1 MKKKGFT
8 LIELLVVIAI
18 IAMLMAILMPALGRV
33 KRLASRLVC
42 GTNLRGLGTACLIY
56 SQENDEEFPVA
67 GGPGADVWAPENPDA
82 YWDDEDFDWSGAN
95 NVTISASQYLLVRNA
110 DVSPKVFICKSSGAK
125 EFEGTDSQGNE
136 PQDPQMEIVE
146 LYDFGDV
153 PEDHVSY
160 SYHQP
165 YQVNN
170 SFSAQPL
177 SGMSSPGMAIMAD
190 KSPYRNSD
198 LTFMSGDS
206 DSIPDDDDASQYV
219 TLMAIPDTWDNL
231 DKNAQ
236 IASNSP
242 THLREGQN
250 VVYLDGHTEFEK
262 RADVGV
268 ENDNIYCMFT
278 GPSDWEEDDKRQGAP
293 ANAVNKSC
301 PKSSEDN
308 VLVNDGPVAN

>member
-67 GGPGADVWAPENPDA
+67 GGPGVDVWAPENPDA

-95 NVTISASQYLLVRNA
+95 NITISASQYLLVRNA

-125 EFEGTDSQGNE
+125 EFEGMDSQGNE

-153 PEDHVSY
+153 PQDHVSY

-165 YQVNN
+165 YQPNTN
-170 SFSAQPL
+170 FAAQPL

-190 KSPYRNSD
+190 KSPYWDSD
-198 LTFMSGDS
+198 LTFIAES
-206 DSIPDDDDASQYV
+206 DNVPDDEDPAQYGG
-219 TLMAIPDTWDNL
+219 LMSIPDTWDNL
-231 DKNAQ
+231 DKDAKTV
-236 IASNSP
+236 ANSP

-262 RADVGV
+262 RPDVGV
-268 ENDNIYCMFT
+268 ENDNIYCMFA
-278 GPSDWEEDDKRQGAP
+278 GPDNWEEDDKRQGAP
-293 ANAVNKSC
+293 SNDVNKTP
-301 PKSSEDN
+301 PKSAEDN
-308 VLVNDGPVAN
+308 VLVNDGAPLN